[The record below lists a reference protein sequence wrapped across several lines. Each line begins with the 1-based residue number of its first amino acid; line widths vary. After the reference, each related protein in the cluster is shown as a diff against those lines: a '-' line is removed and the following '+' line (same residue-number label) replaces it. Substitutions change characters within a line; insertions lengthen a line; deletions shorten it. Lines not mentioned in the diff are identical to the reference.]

1 MNINKLK
8 EMWLAEQEAAHIRGW
23 DFSHID
29 GRYTQEND
37 LPWNYE
43 EIVRSYLQK
52 DMQLLDIDTGGGEFL
67 LTLGHPYENTFA
79 TEGYLPNVLLCEQR
93 LLPLGIKFKKM
104 SEYDNIPFDDDTF
117 DIIINRHGNYDA
129 CELYRVLKP
138 NGLFVTQQVGCNNDK
153 ELIEL
158 LCPDLPKPF
167 PKAALKIQSELL
179 SSAGF
184 KILCG
189 QEAYRPINFFDV
201 GALVWFARI
210 IEWEFRGFSVESCF
224 DRLLEVQS
232 ILERS
237 GSVDGTTHRYMMVAK
252 K

>member
-104 SEYDNIPFDDDTF
+104 SEYDNMPFDDDTF

-167 PKAALKIQSELL
+167 PKAAFRRHPAPLCAASGAPARRRTERHSRPCRNPASLPHESGTR
-179 SSAGF
+179 SSPPERTRTRMRHPPG
-184 KILCG
+184 
-189 QEAYRPINFFDV
+189 RPPDCPP
-201 GALVWFARI
+201 LP
-210 IEWEFRGFSVESCF
+210 E
-224 DRLLEVQS
+224 
-232 ILERS
+232 
-237 GSVDGTTHRYMMVAK
+237 THTAVLNS
-252 K
+252 